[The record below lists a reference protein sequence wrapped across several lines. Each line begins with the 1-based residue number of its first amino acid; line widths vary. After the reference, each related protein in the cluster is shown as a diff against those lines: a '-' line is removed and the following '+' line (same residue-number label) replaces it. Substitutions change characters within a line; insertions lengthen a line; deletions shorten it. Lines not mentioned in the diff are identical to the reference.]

1 MDRFYKSAI
10 DHLEKSEQQELAND
24 IKNYVDYLL
33 LSRSALVHQIHK
45 DGSPNGKALLRSL
58 GYKIEN

>member
-1 MDRFYKSAI
+1 MDRFYKDAI
-10 DHLEKSEQQELAND
+10 DHLEKTDQKELAND
-24 IKNYVDYLL
+24 INDYVNHLL
-33 LSRSALVHQIHK
+33 LSRSVLVHQVHK